1 MILYVNGDSHSAGA
15 EAAGPW
21 AFAEDDGLYWGMGRV
36 PHPDNL
42 RASYGCELA
51 NHLGAILVCDAES
64 AACNARI
71 IRTTKAW
78 IESHQDD
85 LKDVFMVIQW
95 STWEREEWLHNNIW
109 YQVNASGTDVVPPEL
124 KDRYKQFIIDVDWT
138 ECTIRAHQDIWQFH
152 CYLNDLGIP
161 HLFFNANSHFGGL
174 HLQNNLMFPIIPDDK
189 RKDWGTC
196 YINPYNVEFTY
207 NAVLKSKGFSTVK
220 PTSYHFGA
228 DAHCFWGEYLLQYI
242 KNNNLIPL

>member
-15 EAAGPW
+15 EVAGPW

-51 NHLGAILVCDAES
+51 NHLGAILTCDAES
-64 AACNARI
+64 ASCNARI

-78 IESHQDD
+78 IENN
-85 LKDVFMVIQW
+85 KDNLNNVFMVIQW
-95 STWEREEWLHNNIW
+95 STWEREEWVHDNTW
-109 YQVNASGTDVVPPEL
+109 YQVNASGTDLVPEEL
-124 KDRYKQFIIDVDWT
+124 KDRYKQFVINVDWA
-138 ECTIRAHQDIWQFH
+138 ECAKQAHLDIWEFH
-152 CYLNDLGIP
+152 CYLNELKIP
-161 HLFFNANSHFGGL
+161 HLFFNGNNHFEAIEP
-174 HLQNNLMFPIIPDDK
+174 HE
-189 RKDWGTC
+189 RKNWGSK
-196 YINPYNVEFTY
+196 YINPYSVEFTY
-207 NAVLKSKGFSTVK
+207 NSVLKNNGFTTVN
-220 PTSYHFGA
+220 SDSWHFGA